1 MKLTKTINRKIIS
14 PLVYGLGIEQMLAR
28 RAAKH
33 RIILNYHGVTDKFDL
48 GINHRHMDV
57 QQFERDIL
65 YFKKHFKIVSLS
77 EIYNSYLQGE
87 TPQENLLALTFDDG
101 YINNLEIAL
110 PILEKYNA
118 PATFYIIT
126 AGLENPD
133 FITWYDTLDMM
144 RLADHN
150 AHNYGELANQIKK
163 MGNGRDVYI
172 QGLTAQLPRYEEM
185 KKRNPHYWQLMNNA
199 QVLTCAKSKLIEIGS
214 HTHLHYNVGNIDF
227 ALASEEMRLSKKI
240 LENLLQKEIVSIAY
254 PDGNYT
260 DKIKDEAQQIG
271 YKQQYA
277 VNYQLGSDANDTRI
291 LNRWSMSNST
301 THEANMILLSTS
313 LNSKGF

>member
-1 MKLTKTINRKIIS
+1 MKLIKTINRKVIS

-28 RAAKH
+28 RASRH
-33 RIILNYHGVTDKFDL
+33 RIILNYHGVTNKFDL

-57 QQFERDIL
+57 GQFERDIL

-77 EIYNSYLQGE
+77 EIYNSYLKGE
-87 TPQENLLALTFDDG
+87 TPKENLLALTFDDG

-144 RLADHN
+144 RLADRN

-163 MGNGRDVYI
+163 MGDGRDAYI
-172 QGLTAQLPRYEEM
+172 QGLTAKIKDYETT
-185 KKRNPHYWQLMNNA
+185 KKNNPDYWRLMSNQ
-199 QVLTCAKSKLIEIGS
+199 QVLACAKSKLIEIGS
-214 HTHLHYNVGNIDF
+214 HTQLHYNIGNIDF
-227 ALASEEMRLSKKI
+227 ALASQEMALSKRI
-240 LENLLQKEIVSIAY
+240 LENLLQKEVVSIAY

-260 DKIKDEAQQIG
+260 DKVKDEAERIG

-277 VNYQLGSDANDTRI
+277 VNYHLATDVEDKRI